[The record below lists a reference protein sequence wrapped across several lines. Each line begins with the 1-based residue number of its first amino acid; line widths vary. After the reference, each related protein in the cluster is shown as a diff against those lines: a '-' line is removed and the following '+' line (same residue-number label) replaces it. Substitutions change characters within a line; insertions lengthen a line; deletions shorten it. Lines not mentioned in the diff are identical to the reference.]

1 MVPVFLSLNLL
12 ASGLACPYGR
22 PKVAPEAV
30 WVWVPVGLAL
40 WPAILP
46 TPGFDVVPRLNE
58 LAVGIERGLCLD
70 TCLFALGGT

>member
-12 ASGLACPYGR
+12 ASGLAYPFGR
-22 PKVAPEAV
+22 PNVAPDAV

-46 TPGFDVVPRLNE
+46 IPGFDVVLRLNE

-70 TCLFALGGT
+70 TCLAPLGGT